1 MPETIL
7 LIEDEE
13 DVSDL
18 IRYHLKKAK
27 FRVLSASDGAEGV
40 QTAVEERP
48 DAVVLDIMMPRLNG
62 FEVAKKLKADPR
74 TAPIPIIFLS
84 AKGEAESRIKGLE
97 IGADD
102 YLAKPFSPR
111 ELVLRIQTLL
121 RRTRTTMTPETLS
134 SGPILLESATLRVII
149 AGSRLELTSTEFKL
163 LSLLVA
169 CVGISQSREHLLAEV
184 WGYNSAV
191 DTRTVDT
198 HVRRL
203 REKLGIHA
211 DLLQTVRGEGYKFIS
226 IILPN

>member
-121 RRTRTTMTPETLS
+121 RRTRTTVTPETLS

-169 CVGISQSREHLLAEV
+169 CVGVSQSREHLLAEV

-226 IILPN
+226 TILPN

>member
-1 MPETIL
+1 MPKTIL

-40 QTAVEERP
+40 QTAIEERP

-121 RRTRTTMTPETLS
+121 RRTRATVTPETLS

-149 AGSRLELTSTEFKL
+149 AGNRLELTSTEFKL

-169 CVGISQSREHLLAEV
+169 SEGVIQSREHLLEEV

-226 IILPN
+226 TIPPN